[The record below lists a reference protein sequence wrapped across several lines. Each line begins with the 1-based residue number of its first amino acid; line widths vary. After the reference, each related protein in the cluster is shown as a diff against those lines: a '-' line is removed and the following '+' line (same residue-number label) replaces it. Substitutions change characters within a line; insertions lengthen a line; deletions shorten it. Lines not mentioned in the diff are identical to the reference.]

1 MKTAL
6 KIIIPIAIIALALG
20 GFIYMGTLKPSPKTM
35 VPPPVV
41 PNVNVLTVSPEDHAP
56 PVMSYGTVG
65 SYFETDLTPQVSGRI
80 TFVSPKFRV
89 GEMVGPEHLLVQI
102 DPTDYR
108 AALATEEANLTVAE
122 RSYEEEKI
130 RAEQAAGDWE
140 ASGRELSAASDFV
153 LRKPQL
159 AAALAGIESAKAAIE
174 KARADLERT
183 EIRAPFPAVVT
194 ARNASPGNRASPQ
207 ASLGAL
213 VSTEKAEIRLPL
225 TADQAAR
232 VTLPAKAVLTS
243 PLKPGV
249 SWEAELVRMDPT
261 VDTRNQV
268 IYAVAEVLDPFA
280 AGKEPLPVGI
290 FANAAITAQPIPA
303 SYKVPEAAYV
313 NDSHVWKIDGEGE
326 IGRLE
331 VPRVFAFGGHVYLKA
346 PEGAEGALRIVALPL
361 GNFKA
366 GMKIKE
372 AANPSE

>member
-6 KIIIPIAIIALALG
+6 KIIIPLAVIVLALL
-20 GFIYMGTLKPSPKTM
+20 GFRFLGSLKPAPKTM

-41 PNVNVLTVSPEDHAP
+41 PAVYVIAVSPEDHAP

-89 GEMVGPEHLLVQI
+89 GETVDTEHLLVQI

-108 AALATEEANLTVAE
+108 AALATAEANLTVAE
-122 RSYEEEKI
+122 RTFEEEKI

-140 ASGRELSAASDFV
+140 ASGRDIAKATDFV

-159 AAALAGIESAKAAIE
+159 AAARAGIDSAKAAIE
-174 KARADLERT
+174 KARADLDRT
-183 EIRAPFPAVVT
+183 EIRAPFPAVIT
-194 ARNASPGNRASPQ
+194 ARSASPGNQASPQ
-207 ASLGAL
+207 VSLGAL
-213 VSTEKAEIRLPL
+213 VSREKVEIRLPL

-232 VTLPAKAVLTS
+232 VVLPAKATLTS
-243 PLKPGV
+243 PLKPGA

-268 IYAVAEVLDPFA
+268 IYAVAEVADPFA

-290 FANAAITAQPIPA
+290 FANASILARPIAA
-303 SYKVPEAAYV
+303 SYRVPEAAYV
-313 NDSHVWKIDGEGE
+313 NDSFVWTVDGEGKIARFQAE
-326 IGRLE
+326 RIY
-331 VPRVFAFGGHVYLKA
+331 AFEGHVYLKA
-346 PEGAEGALRIVALPL
+346 PESSGEVRIVSLPL
-361 GNFKA
+361 GNFRE
-366 GMKIKE
+366 GMKVKT
-372 AANPSE
+372 AAGTK

>member
-1 MKTAL
+1 MKVAL
-6 KIIIPIAIIALALG
+6 KIIIPLLIIVLAVLG
-20 GFIYMGTLKPSPKTM
+20 FRFLGTLKPAPKTM

-41 PNVNVLTVSPEDHAP
+41 PAVEVLNVSPESHAP
-56 PVMSYGTVG
+56 HVMSYGTVG

-89 GEMVGPEHLLVQI
+89 GETVDPEHLLVQI

-122 RSYEEEKI
+122 QAYAEEKI
-130 RAEQAAGDWE
+130 RSEQAAGDWE
-140 ASGRELSAASDFV
+140 ASGRKLSAASDFV

-159 AAALAGIESAKAAIE
+159 ASAEASIKSAKAAIE

-183 EIRAPFPAVVT
+183 EVRAPFPAVIT
-194 ARNASPGNRASPQ
+194 ARNASPGNQASPQ
-207 ASLGAL
+207 ASLGSL
-213 VSTEKAEIRLPL
+213 VSTEKVEIRLPL

-232 VTLPAKAVLTS
+232 VMLPAKAVLTS
-243 PLKPGV
+243 PLKPGA

-268 IYAVAEVLDPFA
+268 IYAVAEVVDPFA
-280 AGKEPLPVGI
+280 TGKEPLPVGI

-313 NDSHVWKIDGEGE
+313 NDSYVWKVDGEGKIE
-326 IGRLE
+326 RFE
-331 VPRVFAFGGHVYLKA
+331 ASRVFAFEGHVYLKA
-346 PEGAEGALRIVALPL
+346 PEGADGPVKIISRPL
-361 GNFKA
+361 SNFKT
-366 GMKIKE
+366 GMQIKE
-372 AANPSE
+372 SE

>member
-6 KIIIPIAIIALALG
+6 KIIIPLVIIALALL
-20 GFIYMGTLKPSPKTM
+20 GFRFLGSLKSEPRTM

-41 PNVNVLTVSPEDHAP
+41 PAVEVITVAPENHAP
-56 PVMSYGTVG
+56 PVMSYGTVA

-89 GEMVGPEHLLVQI
+89 GETVDTEHLLVQI

-122 RSYEEEKI
+122 RAFEEEKI
-130 RAEQAAGDWE
+130 RAEQAEGDWV
-140 ASGRELSAASDFV
+140 ASGRALSAATDFV

-159 AAALAGIESAKAAIE
+159 AAARAGIDSAKAAIE

-183 EIRAPFPAVVT
+183 EIRAPFPAVIT
-194 ARNASPGNRASPQ
+194 ARNASPGNQASPQ
-207 ASLGAL
+207 VSLGAL
-213 VSTEKAEIRLPL
+213 VSTEKVEIRLPL

-232 VTLPAKAVLTS
+232 VALPAKAVLTS
-243 PLKPGV
+243 PLKPGA

-268 IYAVAEVLDPFA
+268 IYAVAEVTDPFA
-280 AGKEPLPVGI
+280 AEKEPLPVGI
-290 FANAAITAQPIPA
+290 FANAAISAQPIGA
-303 SYKVPEAAYV
+303 SYRVPEAAYV
-313 NDSHVWKIDGEGE
+313 NDSYVWSVDGENK
-326 IGRLE
+326 IARLE
-331 VPRVFAFGGHVYLKA
+331 TQRLFAFEGHVYLKA
-346 PEGAEGALRIVALPL
+346 PDGAETVRIISRPL
-361 GNFKA
+361 SNFRT

-372 AANPSE
+372 AE